1 MASSLEVVVPA
12 GDGGGAA
19 AAAEAI
25 RQLRARIAGLKA
37 SRDKLL
43 AEVDAQSVE
52 IERLGNENSAL
63 VLVSKG
69 KPCAA

>member
-1 MASSLEVVVPA
+1 MA
-12 GDGGGAA
+12 AA
-19 AAAEAI
+19 EAAAEAI

-63 VLVSKG
+63 ALVR
-69 KPCAA
+69 PC